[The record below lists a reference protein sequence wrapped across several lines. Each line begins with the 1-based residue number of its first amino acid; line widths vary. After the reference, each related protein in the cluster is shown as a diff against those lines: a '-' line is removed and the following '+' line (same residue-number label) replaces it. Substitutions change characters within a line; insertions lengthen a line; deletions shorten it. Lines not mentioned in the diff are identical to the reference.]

1 MEFYREIDL
10 NIEYFFEGSKN
21 GYLIDSDGDIDFEEF
36 NYIFGNDNEEIYVN
50 DDDYGDGDD

>member
-10 NIEYFFEGSKN
+10 NIEYFSEGSKN